1 MKILIVHQFYLNE
14 NDPGGS
20 RFNQFVEH
28 WSNLGHEITVVAGT
42 VNYTTGKAPA
52 EYKGKLFVKEKPKKN
67 VTVIRTHVSESY
79 NKSFIGRLWGYFS
92 FNFSSTLAMFRIKS
106 PDVILVSSPPLFV
119 GLTGIFAK
127 YFFRK
132 PLIFEIRDLW
142 PESAIDT
149 GVLKSKL
156 IIKLSYLIEKKCYE
170 AANLINVLTPAFKDK
185 LMSNKNVE
193 PGKIIYIPNGA
204 DLDIFNI
211 ENRDYSLKE
220 KLGLKDKFIITYT
233 GAHGLANNLK
243 YLLQIAQ
250 KIERI
255 DEEIHFLLIG
265 AGMLKNELIDFKNK
279 NNINNVSFIDAQPKK
294 DIPKYINVSDVCLA
308 LLKKNDTFKTVYP
321 NKMFDYMSCKKPILI
336 GIDGIARKVVEDDSK
351 SGVYLDQE
359 NITKAI
365 DTIIR
370 LKNENDSLTQMGE
383 NGYNYVIKNF
393 ERKSLSDKYLN
404 YLLKLSNK
412 E

>member
-1 MKILIVHQFYLNE
+1 M
-14 NDPGGS
+14 
-20 RFNQFVEH
+20 
-28 WSNLGHEITVVAGT
+28 
-42 VNYTTGKAPA
+42 
-52 EYKGKLFVKEKPKKN
+52 
-67 VTVIRTHVSESY
+67 
-79 NKSFIGRLWGYFS
+79 
-92 FNFSSTLAMFRIKS
+92 
-106 PDVILVSSPPLFV
+106 
-119 GLTGIFAK
+119 
-127 YFFRK
+127 
-132 PLIFEIRDLW
+132 
-142 PESAIDT
+142 
-149 GVLKSKL
+149 
-156 IIKLSYLIEKKCYE
+156 IEKKCYE

-294 DIPKYINVSDVCLA
+294 IFLNIS
-308 LLKKNDTFKTVYP
+308 
-321 NKMFDYMSCKKPILI
+321 MFLMY
-336 GIDGIARKVVEDDSK
+336 A
-351 SGVYLDQE
+351 
-359 NITKAI
+359 
-365 DTIIR
+365 
-370 LKNENDSLTQMGE
+370 
-383 NGYNYVIKNF
+383 
-393 ERKSLSDKYLN
+393 
-404 YLLKLSNK
+404 
-412 E
+412 